1 MKLIAFIF
9 PVFLSLMFAQR
20 PTDNDWGFGK
30 PDHDKI
36 EMMKMWKLTEH
47 LDLSE
52 EQAAKFFPRY
62 KALEK
67 ELQEM
72 DKSQG
77 DLMKQINEMMEGG
90 KEVKDKELNR
100 IVKKTSDIQKQKID
114 KKWEFVENLGEV
126 LTPEQKAKYIGFE
139 IRFKHALRDAI
150 RDHDPKKK
158 RSKRHGRKRDW

>member
-1 MKLIAFIF
+1 MKLTALII

-20 PTDNDWGFGK
+20 PTDKDRGFGK
-30 PDHDKI
+30 PDHEKI

-52 EQAAKFFPRY
+52 DQAAKFFPRY

-72 DKSQG
+72 DKSQR
-77 DLMKQINEMMEGG
+77 DLMKQIKEMMEEG

-100 IVKKTSDIQKQKID
+100 IVKKASEIEKQKID
-114 KKWEFVENLGEV
+114 KKWEFVESLGEV
-126 LTPEQKAKYIGFE
+126 LTPEQKAKYIGFQ

-158 RSKRHGRKRDW
+158 RSKQRGRKRDW